1 MIRLK
6 FTVCVFA
13 VFFGVNLLGAIYKD
27 TNGLSHDVIKENTGF
42 GKNGYR
48 DIKTDNVLTK
58 KGISKPSIYGDMEVT
73 GATISIPTEN
83 EYNFNPLN
91 SREETVG
98 VPIKFVK
105 EDGINFTT
113 NSSSATLDFSDKSEF
128 EQKNIDGSKVIFAK
142 LYWAGAI
149 SNKWNLSLFSAD
161 RFLWERYNSDIKNF
175 NTIKFKTPNGR
186 IHHLTAKEADT
197 KWYGSY
203 TADGMQFMYQANADV
218 TEIVKQTLSKTNRTF
233 TAGDILSS
241 TQTPFVLTGYRDDSW
256 QQNLIAPFYGGWA
269 LVIVYDFGTDYYDRL
284 APKNVNIYDGLTI
297 LAPIR
302 IQDTELYRSDSMRL
316 TFSDFY
322 TPTRGEI
329 KSSLSV
335 LTFGAKK
342 EVAGEN
348 ITIKKDNKWL
358 PVTSQN
364 NQQGEQLNSTITK
377 YGKHLNPNKIYNNQ
391 MDLDVYG
398 LSNFIGH
405 SETSTTVEL
414 TASIIRKDY
423 STRQS
428 GRQTYYL
435 GGRKLGERANIGMVG
450 FSTILYVPE
459 VCYMEKIEYKRG
471 DSDFIEISTDEKQ
484 KTQLRIGDILKN
496 TLIIKNKGNETAE
509 GVVVTAEFDSENAI
523 KNTYIVPTRISES
536 FDILDSEVN
545 KANLYTLNGKLV
557 DFYVGKGA
565 DSGEGGSFDN
575 INRALIRFENVLNGE
590 FKPIDYR
597 VSFKNKSMDYKYE
610 SGFIS
615 KCESKKY
622 QIETILPEKNEID
635 VVNKNYVKNKK
646 RSLFTQ
652 LSGRAFDVK
661 LMFFDENNAVA
672 TTPAIFIKDD
682 VMTVGVVSGGCD
694 ADFIESTAR
703 EINTKGKTEFDIE
716 RVLVN
721 GSYSFLK
728 FKMVYKNQFDETI
741 EKCSSDSFAVR
752 PDKFILQE
760 DGQNINSLIGGKNYD
775 NITIKALKY
784 GGTIDDN
791 FGARI
796 GDIKFTQTNPDGCDI
811 ELDELKGLKF
821 NADIKHGEGRL
832 TKETGGVAVA
842 QDQSTNFYYPD
853 IGLATIKAADTKYT
867 STDSINNDCVIN
879 SSASNENINGMIG
892 CDIPLDQS
900 LTFTPKDIRVDK
912 FSFPNDKA
920 AVYLSQTIDN
930 NSPAHTYAKA
940 QFQITARLYNDKPA
954 LMYSNGCYAK
964 DVKFNMSFNPGS
976 GTDTNIASTKEK
988 IHYFMDD
995 SKLKQNEDDKFN
1007 ALAEGFARGV
1017 FNGEV
1022 KINFARE
1029 KNLAINP
1036 FQITNDQFEFS
1047 DIKDADNVN
1056 GTTYIKPQGDEI
1068 KSANF
1073 YYARLY
1079 APYLEGPKNGFDTN
1093 LYYGIYCNNCDSAIF
1108 DASNASVLPNTG
1120 GWYIDKN
1127 AGPDKA
1133 VAITFDPKP
1142 TSAKA
1147 RIKES
1152 YTLNNGK
1159 MPINLSS
1166 TVAGYAQ
1173 INMQDLPEWLIYN
1186 QTNKDA
1192 TYNDF
1197 VVKFLDKGGWG
1208 GSSLG
1213 LKTKDNDG
1221 KNMGEGKF
1229 IGGSDFEGVSER
1241 TNRRIEW

>member
-73 GATISIPTEN
+73 GATISIPEAG
-83 EYNFNPLN
+83 EYFFEPKVYNDLD
-91 SREETVG
+91 SVRTT
-98 VPIKFVK
+98 IKFIK
-105 EDGINFTT
+105 NDTNFIT
-113 NSSSATLDFSDKSEF
+113 NSSSATLDFSDKSKF
-128 EQKNIDGSKVIFAK
+128 EQQNIDGSKVIFAK
-142 LYWAGAI
+142 LYWAGSI
-149 SNKWNLSLFSAD
+149 SNKWGLNSFNDNDKVL
-161 RFLWERYNSDIKNF
+161 RNRYYSDIKNF
-175 NTIKFKTPNGR
+175 NTIQFKTPNGR
-186 IHHLTAKEADT
+186 IYSLTAKEADT

-203 TADGMQFMYQANADV
+203 TNDGMQFMYQANIDV
-218 TEIVKQTLSKTNRTF
+218 TNIIKKTLGKDKKGRTF
-233 TAGDILSS
+233 TAGDIIS
-241 TQTPFVLTGYRDDSW
+241 TKGKSFPLIGYREGSW
-256 QQNLIAPFYGGWA
+256 NNKLYAPFYGGWA
-269 LVIVYDFGTDYYDRL
+269 LVVVYDFGDQHTNIIK
-284 APKNVNIYDGLTI
+284 PKNISIYDGLTI
-297 LAPIR
+297 LAPIVKNK
-302 IQDTELYRSDSMRL
+302 SMNL
-316 TFSDFY
+316 KFDGFY
-322 TPTRGEI
+322 TPTRGDVH
-329 KSSLSV
+329 SSFSILS
-335 LTFGAKK
+335 FGGKK
-342 EVAGEN
+342 EIYNAEVIEINSKKIINDNSNRINQYKDINNN
-348 ITIKKDNKWL
+348 IYFDNYF
-358 PVTSQN
+358 
-364 NQQGEQLNSTITK
+364 NSTITK
-377 YGKHLNPNKIYNNQ
+377 NGKHLNSNRVYNNQ
-391 MDLDVYG
+391 MDLDTYNITNLIGNSQTSATAKITAGTKSIYG
-398 LSNFIGH
+398 TDF
-405 SETSTTVEL
+405 
-414 TASIIRKDY
+414 
-423 STRQS
+423 
-428 GRQTYYL
+428 
-435 GGRKLGERANIGMVG
+435 GERTNIGMVG
-450 FSTILYVPE
+450 FSTTLYVPE
-459 VCYMEKIEYKRG
+459 VCYIEKIEYKRG

-575 INRALIRFENVLNGE
+575 INRALIRFENILNGE

-635 VVNKNYVKNKK
+635 VVNKNYAKNEK

-930 NSPAHTYAKA
+930 NSPVHTYAKA

-976 GTDTNIASTKEK
+976 DTDTNIASTKEK

-1127 AGPDKA
+1127 AGSDKA

-1147 RIKES
+1147 RIKEG

-1192 TYNDF
+1192 THNDF